1 MDCRHMT
8 HVAAGS
14 CEQVIARRAIAGS
27 SSISFRLQIRIK
39 RLAAFPAGYHA
50 VVAQLVGL
58 LLPKQVVAG
67 SSPVYR
73 SKGVAPNARRSMP
86 VSSLAS
92 IVDWRPAGR
101 MPSPIADHAS
111 EMVSTEGSRSGRL
124 SPLCSQPV
132 RTSLDPPSAFGKKL
146 GTAPVAGTV
155 DALGSNPSSIRW
167 SVGANPT
174 RGTVSP
180 KC

>member
-1 MDCRHMT
+1 M
-8 HVAAGS
+8 
-14 CEQVIARRAIAGS
+14 
-27 SSISFRLQIRIK
+27 
-39 RLAAFPAGYHA
+39 
-50 VVAQLVGL
+50 VGL

-73 SKGVAPNARRSMP
+73 SKGVAPNARRAMP
-86 VSSLAS
+86 ASSLAS

-101 MPSPIADHAS
+101 MPFPIADHAS

-124 SPLCSQPV
+124 SPRCSQPV
-132 RTSLDPPSAFGKKL
+132 RTSLEPPSAFGKKL

-180 KC
+180 KCQQRLTAWPASRRAGSHRERLSGPSRCLKPAARPRSRR